1 MQIKLLNP
9 GSPRIH
15 AVVLETGEEVVD
27 CMTRFARAE
36 GLEATQLSAIGAFSR
51 AVLGFFDFA
60 RKDYKRIAVDE
71 QVELVSLLGDIALE
85 DGKPKLHAHV
95 TLGRADGSTRGGH
108 LLEAIV
114 HPTLE
119 VIVTESPSW
128 LRREHD
134 AETGL
139 ALIRTKEKI

>member
-1 MQIKLLNP
+1 MQTKLLNP
-9 GSPRIH
+9 GPPRIY

-27 CMTRFARAE
+27 GLTRFARAE
-36 GLEATQLSAIGAFSR
+36 KLDASQLSAIGAFSR

-60 RKDYKRIAVDE
+60 RKDYKRIAVEE

-119 VIVTESPSW
+119 VIVTESPAY

-139 ALIRTKEKI
+139 ALIRTGETI